1 MRRLRSFWRSVV
13 RRSDVERQMADE
25 LSFHI
30 ESRAADLM
38 SRDGLSRDEAIR
50 RARIEFG
57 SIEKYKE
64 EGRASLGL
72 RLIDDLR
79 SDLRFARRALIRNI
93 GFSTAAV
100 AILALGI
107 GANTAVFSVV
117 DALLLGTLPVNDPQD
132 LVAFD
137 TLQRRD
143 SMVASYS
150 GNGQPGPGGTSRRT
164 SFSSVTFERFRDH
177 ATTLSHVFALA
188 PLGPVIVADEHGAE
202 TASGQIVSGTYFEG
216 LGVPAALGRTL
227 GRSDDRPDAEPAAV
241 LDHRYWQR
249 RFLGDPAII
258 GKTIRVNRTVVTV
271 VGVTPETFHGT
282 ELTDTVDL
290 SLPLALAERLSPTD
304 RLRSIS
310 SWWLLVMGRLRP
322 GSTRE
327 QVFAELQPIFNESVV
342 TSWSARAPETRDQWR
357 SGTPTLRVQPG
368 SQGPN
373 GPSRSARANLTFL
386 FVVTGVVLLIACVNV
401 ASLLLVRAANRRQ
414 EMTVRLAL
422 GASRAR
428 LIRQLLSESL
438 VLAAAGAAAG
448 LALASWAN
456 DALPRMFE
464 DDVALA
470 TAINVRALA
479 FTAGLTTITALV
491 FGVGH
496 ALRATRVGAMP
507 WLKATARAGGQR
519 ALMARTLIGVQI
531 AASLV
536 LLVVAG
542 LFVRTLY
549 NYSQVDVGF
558 DVRSLLVFEIDPRS
572 SASAS
577 GTVGDA
583 YERVVAAVEAV
594 PGVQSATLSAMPVVA
609 RSQWTETVQAERAGT
624 AQDVHIQAVRWNFFE
639 TLGMPLVAGRSLQAT
654 DISGAPRVAVI
665 NAGMARQIFEDDAP
679 LGRHFAFVNGPE
691 RNIPIQVVGV
701 VRDAKYSRLSEPAP
715 ATFFMPYTQV
725 QPRRMTVEVRTA
737 GDALAMTAAVRA
749 AIHTI
754 DPGLPLMRVR
764 TQEEQISQTIRE
776 PRLFAALTAV
786 AGAIGLL
793 LACIGLYG
801 VVSYDAKRR
810 TSEIGVR
817 MALGAQRPD
826 VLRLVMGQTLWVV
839 TVGTAVGLVIAVL
852 GSRLIATQLF
862 GVQPF
867 DISTMASATAILVS
881 IAGLAVFVPAH
892 RAARLDPTQA
902 LRHE

>member
-57 SIEKYKE
+57 SIERYKD

-143 SMVASYS
+143 SMVANYS

-164 SFSSVTFERFRDH
+164 SFSAVTFERFRDH
-177 ATTLSHVFALA
+177 ATTLSHVFAIA
-188 PLGPVIVADEHGAE
+188 PLGPVTVADEDSAD
-202 TASGQIVSGTYFEG
+202 TASAQVVSGTYFEG

-258 GKTIRVNRTVVTV
+258 GKTIRVNRTAVTV
-271 VGVTPETFHGT
+271 VGITPETFHGT

-290 SLPLALAERLSPTD
+290 SLPLALSERLSPTG
-304 RLRSIS
+304 RPRSIS
-310 SWWLLVMGRLRP
+310 SWWLLLMGRLKP

-342 TSWSARAPETRDQWR
+342 ASWSARAPETRDPWR
-357 SGTPTLRVQPG
+357 SGTPTMRVLSG
-368 SQGPN
+368 GQGPN
-373 GPSRSARANLTFL
+373 GPSRGARANLTFL

-496 ALRATRVGAMP
+496 AFRATRVGAMP
-507 WLKATARAGGQR
+507 WLKATARTGGQR

-558 DVRSLLVFEIDPRS
+558 DVRNLLVFQIDPRS

-583 YERVVAAVEAV
+583 YERVVGAVEAL

-665 NAGMARQIFEDDAP
+665 NAAMARQVFEDDAP

-701 VRDAKYSRLSEPAP
+701 VRDAKYLAAQRTCSRDLLHAVHPGSAETDDRGSPNRRRCARDDRCR
-715 ATFFMPYTQV
+715 
-725 QPRRMTVEVRTA
+725 PRRDTHDRSRPAADARAHAGRTDLPDHPRTTTLRRTDRCGWSHRPAA
-737 GDALAMTAAVRA
+737 GVYRAVR
-749 AIHTI
+749 
-754 DPGLPLMRVR
+754 R
-764 TQEEQISQTIRE
+764 
-776 PRLFAALTAV
+776 
-786 AGAIGLL
+786 
-793 LACIGLYG
+793 G
-801 VVSYDAKRR
+801 VVRR
-810 TSEIGVR
+810 EAAHERNRRAHGTRRAASRRAATRHGTN
-817 MALGAQRPD
+817 
-826 VLRLVMGQTLWVV
+826 VMGGDSRDRGGTGDRSPWISPDCHS
-839 TVGTAVGLVIAVL
+839 TV
-852 GSRLIATQLF
+852 RR
-862 GVQPF
+862 P
-867 DISTMASATAILVS
+867 
-881 IAGLAVFVPAH
+881 
-892 RAARLDPTQA
+892 A
-902 LRHE
+902 LRHLDDGIGDGDPRVHRRSGGIRTGSPRSAT